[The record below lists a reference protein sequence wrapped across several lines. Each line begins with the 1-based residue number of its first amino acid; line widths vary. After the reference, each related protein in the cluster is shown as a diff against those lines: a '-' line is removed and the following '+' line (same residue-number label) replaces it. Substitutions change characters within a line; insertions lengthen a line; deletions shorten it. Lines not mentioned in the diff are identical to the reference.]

1 MAGDTSEG
9 VNLAFPYAGSEQ
21 EAIRRP
27 RRSITIADWMPMGAP
42 DGRSAAKTRRH
53 GGGSL
58 RKIPI
63 ASLILC

>member
-27 RRSITIADWMPMGAP
+27 RRSITIAGLDA
-42 DGRSAAKTRRH
+42 DGRA
-53 GGGSL
+53 
-58 RKIPI
+58 
-63 ASLILC
+63 